1 MMRPSYNNW
10 GHTMNSTIKT
20 MAASLVLATG
30 LATFATAALAALP
43 ADFDAK
49 IAARPDA
56 DKVRDAARKPKESVQ
71 ELGLQEGMTV
81 VDVAAGGG
89 WFTRVLSAAVGPKGK
104 VIAQFGQ
111 GGLRTNNGQAQRDM
125 AKELGN
131 VEPFFDATSAIPAN
145 SADAAVTA
153 MNLHDAYN
161 RGEEAGLA
169 FVKDIY
175 NVLKPGGVAAIIDH
189 VGTEGAD
196 NKTLHRMTPASAKAL
211 IEKAGFQIVKES
223 KVLANP
229 KDDHTKGSHDESLG
243 RATDQFFFV
252 VRKPK

>member
-1 MMRPSYNNW
+1 
-10 GHTMNSTIKT
+10 MNRIITV
-20 MAASLVLATG
+20 AASLLLGTGFAAFSTAT
-30 LATFATAALAALP
+30 LAALP

-49 IAARPDA
+49 LAARPDA
-56 DKVRDAARKPKESVQ
+56 DKARDAARKPKESVQ

-81 VDVAAGGG
+81 VDVSAGGG

-111 GGLRTNNGQAQRDM
+111 GGLRNNNGQAQRDM

-131 VEPFFDATSAIPAN
+131 VEPFFDAMSAIPPN
-145 SADAAVTA
+145 SVDAAVTA
-153 MNLHDAYN
+153 MNLHDAFN
-161 RGEEAGLA
+161 RDEAAGLA
-169 FVKDIY
+169 FIKDIY
-175 NVLKPGGVAAIIDH
+175 NALKPGGIAAIIDH
-189 VGTEGAD
+189 VGAEGAD
-196 NKTLHRMTPASAKAL
+196 NRALHRVTPAATKTL
-211 IEKAGFQIVKES
+211 IEKAGFQVVKES

-229 KDDHTKGSHDESLG
+229 KDDHTKGSHDQSLG

>member
-1 MMRPSYNNW
+1 MS
-10 GHTMNSTIKT
+10 
-20 MAASLVLATG
+20 
-30 LATFATAALAALP
+30 
-43 ADFDAK
+43 
-49 IAARPDA
+49 
-56 DKVRDAARKPKESVQ
+56 
-71 ELGLQEGMTV
+71 
-81 VDVAAGGG
+81 
-89 WFTRVLSAAVGPKGK
+89 SA
-104 VIAQFGQ
+104 
-111 GGLRTNNGQAQRDM
+111 
-125 AKELGN
+125 
-131 VEPFFDATSAIPAN
+131 FFDSTSAIPAN

-169 FVKDIY
+169 MVKDIY

-229 KDDHTKGSHDESLG
+229 KDDHTKAAHDQSPG

>member
-1 MMRPSYNNW
+1 
-10 GHTMNSTIKT
+10 MNRTIRNI
-20 MAASLVLATG
+20 AASLLLGAG
-30 LATFATAALAALP
+30 LATLAAPALAALP

-49 IAARPDA
+49 LAARPEA
-56 DKVRDAARKPKESVQ
+56 DRARDAARKPKESVQ

-104 VIAQFGQ
+104 VLAQFGQ
-111 GGLRTNNGQAQRDM
+111 GGLRNNNGQSQRDM

-131 VEPFFDATSAIPAN
+131 VEPVFDAVNTIAPN

-153 MNLHDAYN
+153 MNLHDVYN
-161 RGEEAGLA
+161 RSEEAGLA
-169 FVKDIY
+169 FIKDIY

-189 VGTEGAD
+189 AGNAGAD
-196 NKTLHRMTPASAKAL
+196 NQALHRMPAAAAKAL
-211 IEKAGFQIVKES
+211 IEKAGFQIVRES

-229 KDDHTKGSHDESLG
+229 KDDHTKAIRDAELN

>member
-1 MMRPSYNNW
+1 
-10 GHTMNSTIKT
+10 MNKT
-20 MAASLVLATG
+20 FRNMAASLMLGTG
-30 LATFATAALAALP
+30 LALLASSTLAALP

-49 IAARPDA
+49 IAARPEA
-56 DKVRDAARKPKESVQ
+56 DRGRDAARKPKESVQ

-111 GGLRTNNGQAQRDM
+111 GGLRNNNGQAQRDM
-125 AKELGN
+125 AAELGN
-131 VEPFFDATSAIPAN
+131 VEPLFDAVSSIAPN
-145 SADAAVTA
+145 SVDAAVTA

-161 RGEEAGLA
+161 RSEEAGVN
-169 FVKDIY
+169 FIKEIY
-175 NVLKPGGVAAIIDH
+175 TVLKPGGVAAIIDH
-189 VGTEGAD
+189 AGNEGAD
-196 NKTLHRMTPASAKAL
+196 NKTLHRMTPASAKAM

-229 KDDHTKGSHDESLG
+229 QDDHTKGSHDASLG

>member
-1 MMRPSYNNW
+1 
-10 GHTMNSTIKT
+10 
-20 MAASLVLATG
+20 MAGPAR
-30 LATFATAALAALP
+30 LAAP
-43 ADFDAK
+43 DFVAFRK
-49 IAARPDA
+49 PLALRLICI
-56 DKVRDAARKPKESVQ
+56 KVRDAARKPKESVQ

-111 GGLRTNNGQAQRDM
+111 GGLRNNNGQAQRDM

-131 VEPFFDATSAIPAN
+131 VEPFFEAMSAIPAN

-153 MNLHDAYN
+153 MNLHDAMSS
-161 RGEEAGLA
+161 EESGLA
-169 FVKDIY
+169 FVKNIY
-175 NVLKPGGVAAIIDH
+175 NALKPGGVAAIIDH
-189 VGTEGAD
+189 AGSEGVNNRA
-196 NKTLHRMTPASAKAL
+196 LHRMTPASAKAL

-229 KDDHTKGSHDESLG
+229 KDDHTKESHDTSLG

>member
-1 MMRPSYNNW
+1 
-10 GHTMNSTIKT
+10 MNSTIKS
-20 MAASLVLATG
+20 MAASLVLAAG
-30 LATFATAALAALP
+30 LATFASTALAALP

-49 IAARPDA
+49 IAARPEA
-56 DKVRDAARKPKESVQ
+56 DKARDAARKPKESVQ

-111 GGLRTNNGQAQRDM
+111 GGLRNNNGQAQRDM

-131 VEPFFDATSAIPAN
+131 VEPFFEAMSAIPAN

-153 MNLHDAYN
+153 MNLHDAMSS
-161 RGEEAGLA
+161 EEAGLA
-169 FVKDIY
+169 FVKNIY

-189 VGTEGAD
+189 AGSEGAD
-196 NKTLHRMTPASAKAL
+196 NRRLHRMTPASAKAL

-229 KDDHTKGSHDESLG
+229 KDDHTKRSHDESLG